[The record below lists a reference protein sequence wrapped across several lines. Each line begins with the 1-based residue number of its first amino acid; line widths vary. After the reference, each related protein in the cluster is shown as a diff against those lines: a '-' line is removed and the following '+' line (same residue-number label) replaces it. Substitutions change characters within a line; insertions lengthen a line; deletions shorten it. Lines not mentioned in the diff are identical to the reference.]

1 MQKITPCLWFD
12 DQAEAAVNFYVSL
25 FKNSKITNVAR
36 YDEAGAKASGRPVGT
51 VMTMTFQLDGQE
63 FMALNGGPI
72 FKFTEATSFIVNCES
87 QNEVDRLWD
96 ALTAHGGE
104 ESQCGWLK
112 DRFGLSWQIVPTAL
126 GELMSDP
133 DPAKA
138 QRVMQAMLQMKKI
151 DIAKLRQAHA
161 QA

>member
-1 MQKITPCLWFD
+1 MQKIMPCLWFD
-12 DQAEAAVNFYVSL
+12 DQAEAAVNFYVAL

-87 QNEVDRLWD
+87 QSEVDSLWD